1 MAVIGS
7 LVVNVLGNTAGLN
20 AAMARSKKIMAKFSG
35 VARGAG
41 VAMGAMGAAAVA
53 LARNF
58 DSLEQAMN
66 KSLAI
71 MRDVTPHMR
80 KDMTDAAIAVARQT
94 KFSSDQAAEAYF
106 FLASAGM
113 NAKQSLDALPVVA
126 NFAQAGAFDLS
137 TATDL
142 ATDALSAMGLKS
154 DDAAENLRNLTK
166 VTDVL
171 IKANSLANATAQ
183 QFSESLT
190 TKAAAALRLVN
201 KEIEEGLAVLAV
213 FADQG
218 IKGAD
223 AGTAM
228 NIVLRDLSTKAI
240 QNKEAFAAANVAVFD
255 SSGKM
260 RHMADIVEDLSNKL
274 LPLSD
279 RQRKATLLQMGFTDK
294 SIAFT
299 SALLGTHNEIRKY
312 NEELE
317 RAGGTSKQV
326 AGDQMTELQLAIAD
340 VSASWKAMG
349 AEAGGTASVL
359 ASVLHDVARLIE
371 AMGKGGKSVR
381 SFADV
386 LHGFRLAWHGLVFVF
401 KAAAIFIAMTV
412 YEIIN
417 KVVKFAKFLSFGL
430 LKTTDKFEKD
440 MSAFRKRIKDKGETA
455 MESFNKVLME
465 KTPHEK
471 YRRQLEL
478 DAAKTKEMN
487 AKTAADEKAK
497 NAKKIEDARRARGKM
512 VADVVK
518 RPFSAMGG
526 FFGGLGEKAGKA
538 KAAANLAALRARAS
552 VGTPVPEQKAEVAR
566 QETNKALERGSM
578 EAFKAAQGARPE
590 RKDKAI
596 TDTAENTKRQVELQQ
611 KSLETFVDISNGL
624 GKLVGG
630 AFKGISN

>member
-20 AAMARSKKIMAKFSG
+20 AAMSRSKKIMAKFSG

-94 KFSSDQAAEAYF
+94 KFSADQAAEAYF

-218 IKGAD
+218 IKGAEYWP
-223 AGTAM
+223 AGFKHQGY
-228 NIVLRDLSTKAI
+228 TK
-240 QNKEAFAAANVAVFD
+240 Q
-255 SSGKM
+255 
-260 RHMADIVEDLSNKL
+260 
-274 LPLSD
+274 
-279 RQRKATLLQMGFTDK
+279 
-294 SIAFT
+294 
-299 SALLGTHNEIRKY
+299 
-312 NEELE
+312 
-317 RAGGTSKQV
+317 GG
-326 AGDQMTELQLAIAD
+326 I
-340 VSASWKAMG
+340 
-349 AEAGGTASVL
+349 
-359 ASVLHDVARLIE
+359 
-371 AMGKGGKSVR
+371 
-381 SFADV
+381 
-386 LHGFRLAWHGLVFVF
+386 
-401 KAAAIFIAMTV
+401 
-412 YEIIN
+412 
-417 KVVKFAKFLSFGL
+417 
-430 LKTTDKFEKD
+430 
-440 MSAFRKRIKDKGETA
+440 
-455 MESFNKVLME
+455 
-465 KTPHEK
+465 
-471 YRRQLEL
+471 
-478 DAAKTKEMN
+478 
-487 AKTAADEKAK
+487 
-497 NAKKIEDARRARGKM
+497 
-512 VADVVK
+512 
-518 RPFSAMGG
+518 
-526 FFGGLGEKAGKA
+526 
-538 KAAANLAALRARAS
+538 
-552 VGTPVPEQKAEVAR
+552 
-566 QETNKALERGSM
+566 RGS
-578 EAFKAAQGARPE
+578 QRCG
-590 RKDKAI
+590 
-596 TDTAENTKRQVELQQ
+596 V
-611 KSLETFVDISNGL
+611 
-624 GKLVGG
+624 
-630 AFKGISN
+630 